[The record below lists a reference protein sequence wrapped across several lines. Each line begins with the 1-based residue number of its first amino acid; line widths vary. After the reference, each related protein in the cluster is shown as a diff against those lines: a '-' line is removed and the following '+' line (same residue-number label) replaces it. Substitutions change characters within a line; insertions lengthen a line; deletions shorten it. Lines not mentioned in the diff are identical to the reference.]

1 MLGHLISC
9 LKQESVDK
17 TTEKVEN
24 EDAIIFKICLKAA
37 LFDTHFVLSF
47 TTFHSKY
54 CRRTE
59 RVNSH
64 HLKSPFWDHVICQL
78 FQLMLLLAR

>member
-17 TTEKVEN
+17 TT
-24 EDAIIFKICLKAA
+24 IFKICLKAA